1 MATSSPSPRT
11 LLPQRAFVVSALV
24 CAAAFAILAGCASD
38 RPPRHGPR
46 EQPQP
51 PLAAKAEFFSGV
63 LLAEA
68 KVTSFRHSMPNPER
82 DGGGR
87 DDADR
92 SGPPPGGG
100 GHMGP
105 PPGGG
110 GMGGGPGA
118 GGPPPGGEGG
128 ERGSERPRGGGF
140 GTMPRQTLTITLTN
154 TGGTAVTIST
164 TELNSLIGNFA
175 PQPERLT
182 LAPGSSE
189 SLQPV
194 SGDAGGLLNWLD
206 VTLSLRNGGS
216 TETKVLH
223 LVPTGEPAAPALPP
237 PAERR

>member
-1 MATSSPSPRT
+1 MVTSSPSPRT
-11 LLPQRAFVVSALV
+11 LLPPRAFVVSALV
-24 CAAAFAILAGCASD
+24 CAAAFAALAGCASD

-63 LLAEA
+63 LVAEA
-68 KVTSFRHSMPNPER
+68 KVTSFRHSMPPPEH

-87 DDADR
+87 TDADR
-92 SGPPPGGG
+92 SGPPPG

-128 ERGSERPRGGGF
+128 ERSAQRPRGGGF
-140 GTMPRQTLTITLTN
+140 GTMPRQTLVITFTNTSSAPVTIT
-154 TGGTAVTIST
+154 T

-182 LAPGSSE
+182 LAPGASE

-206 VTLSLRNGGS
+206 VTLSLRSGGNI
-216 TETKVLH
+216 ETKVLH
-223 LVPTGEPAAPALPP
+223 LVPTGEAAVPVLPP
-237 PAERR
+237 PAERG